1 MDINRI
7 NFTKAVIKRVINGD
21 NPPAFMKHYSFKVKG
36 DKIYYDSPSGLKVVI
51 PTEEREDYLR
61 KALFAN
67 KSKKPFGRDSLHYAI
82 MKEAVNVGRRDILKF
97 LKQQNVIVSRT
108 ARPNVEKREFVS
120 SINKAGVCSGDL
132 AHIRHDD
139 VPEGFMPTREDA
151 DPDTEWT
158 PETDDKDM
166 SDAKVWKTG
175 THKKGDRYFYN
186 LVDIYT
192 GWLETIVIGTKK
204 QEYIAEATKKLVDR
218 MGKALGTPVTVVN
231 YDMGGEFLQSIRELK
246 AAGIKTFQKRTN
258 AEVEQANA
266 KLQRIFYTIV
276 AQKRTDFKGSVKQAV
291 DIANNTKNR
300 KLGMTPQEAVEK
312 LRAGQK
318 PEKKRAKTSVRDKN
332 VYKEGTLVRAL
343 KKKRDKQGFY
353 KAYKGKH
360 FTKPMR
366 ITKVS
371 FYQGHPKYTLDKSGV
386 NVRGVSTKRWHDQLT
401 LAEKVDKKSQAL
413 VKRREDVEYK
423 AGDDVWFRYKGE
435 KLKARL
441 KNRDGSG
448 WNLKFYGTD
457 GKLYVMKTS
466 EDEIEPREKFRGFY
480 KAGDDVWVHYKG
492 EKLKGRLKEKQG
504 LRWKLKFYGKDGTLY
519 VHVVAKDKIE
529 PR

>member
-7 NFTKAVIKRVINGD
+7 NFTKAVIKRVIEGV

-36 DKIYYDSPSGLKVVI
+36 DRIYYDSPSGLKKVI

-97 LKQQNVIVSRT
+97 LKQQNVIVTRT

-139 VPEGFMPTREDA
+139 VPEGFMPTRED
-151 DPDTEWT
+151 DDSDTEWT
-158 PETDDKDM
+158 PETTDKEM
-166 SDAKVWKTG
+166 SNAELWKTG
-175 THKKGDRYFYN
+175 THKEGDRYFYN

-204 QEYIAEATKKLVDR
+204 QGKIAEATKKLVDR

-231 YDMGGEFLQSIRELK
+231 YDMGGEFVQSIKDLK

-276 AQKRTDFKGSVKQAV
+276 AQKRTGFEGSVKQAV

-318 PEKKRAKTSVRDKN
+318 PEKKRAKTSAREMTGKN
-332 VYKEGTLVRAL
+332 VYAEGTLVRAL

-353 KAYKGKH
+353 KAYKGEH
-360 FTKPMR
+360 YTKPMR
-366 ITKVS
+366 VTKVS
-371 FYQGHPKYTLDKSGV
+371 FYQGHPKYTLDRSGV
-386 NVRGVSTKRWHDQLT
+386 NERGVSTKKWHDQLV

-413 VKRREDVEYK
+413 VKRREEVEYRRD
-423 AGDDVWFRYKGE
+423 DDVWFHYKGK
-435 KLKARL
+435 KLKGRI
-441 KNRDGSG
+441 KKKDRGSG
-448 WNLKFYGTD
+448 KWKVKYQWTD
-457 GKLYVMKTS
+457 GKLYYHLTS
-466 EDEIEPREKFRGFY
+466 EDEIEPR
-480 KAGDDVWVHYKG
+480 
-492 EKLKGRLKEKQG
+492 
-504 LRWKLKFYGKDGTLY
+504 
-519 VHVVAKDKIE
+519 
-529 PR
+529 